1 MPSPSIADLKV
12 RAYKNSA
19 FILGSALAAAVWFG
33 VLAQMRAEYHRQV
46 STIETEMKGQTLVL
60 ASHVVRTLKE
70 LDRALL
76 IVRDYVNVERVRSG
90 GTIPW
95 EAIRVPAQDVLG
107 SVVRQIGLIDE
118 YGRFRV
124 SNVPIDPSKPL
135 DHSDRDHF
143 RVHRGSG
150 ADQLV
155 ISVPTL
161 GRLTGLWYLQVS
173 RPLVSDPGRFT
184 GVITGSLSPAQFF
197 SIYPPI
203 DVGRDGSISIVGL
216 DGIVRASRGPRA
228 LQLGENRSDLG
239 VVEAIYGR
247 TFQTRLQ
254 ESENGRW
261 HFVAYRKVE
270 GYPLVLRLE
279 KGKDEALAN
288 YYLWRTYCS
297 LFGTALTAIIALGVF
312 GGAQYQRRLRH
323 AAETAR
329 RSEELAR
336 RKSRELALT
345 LDHIGQ
351 GILMVD
357 ERRRIV
363 FMNELV
369 RKLTGLPAEFDATQA
384 TFDELVETLRRQGE
398 FTNGQSEEDQALIE
412 RLFNPGRSTEV
423 EVSHRTRPNGS
434 VLEIRTAVL
443 PDGGFVRTLT
453 DVTQRRRSELA
464 LAQQNALLQRQE
476 EELRAQNLR
485 FDMAL
490 RNMTHGLSMFDAEQ
504 RLVVC
509 NERYVEMYGLPP
521 ELARPGTTL
530 RDILSHKVASGLV
543 DRQADDY
550 VCELTAVFS
559 ARRPWT
565 TVRELSDGRAISVI
579 TQPMPGGGWV
589 ATHEDVTERRRAEA
603 KILHMAEHDAL
614 TDLPNRIL
622 FREKLNDAL
631 HNVRQN
637 GRLAVLMLDLDRF
650 KEVNDT
656 LGHPVGD
663 ALLRH
668 VAERLRGCLREADV
682 VARLGGD
689 EFAILAAEIE
699 SAEDAAA
706 LARRIQMAMDEPFEL
721 ECQHFAIATSIG
733 ISVAPEDG
741 VDPDQ
746 LLKNADMALYRA
758 KREGHGV
765 YRFFEPEMNQRMQ
778 TRRELEYGLRHA
790 LANNQFELWYQ
801 PFVNLQ
807 REEVCGFE
815 ALLRWNHP
823 ERRMTSPADFI
834 PLAEETGLI
843 VPIGEWVLR
852 QACSEAAKWPD
863 RLRISVNLSAA
874 QFRGRSL
881 VQTVISALAAS
892 GLRPDRLELEITESV
907 MLQDSEVA
915 LRTLNQLREL
925 GVRIALDDFGTGY
938 SSLSYLRK
946 FPFGRIKID
955 RGFISELTAARED
968 SLAIVRSVI
977 RLGNS
982 LGMATTAEG
991 VETKQQLGR
1000 VRAEGCTEMQG
1011 YYFSPPRPAA
1021 EIAALFQQ
1029 PVFRSADAA

>member
-1 MPSPSIADLKV
+1 MPSPRIADLKV
-12 RAYKNSA
+12 RVYKSSV
-19 FILGSALAAAVWFG
+19 FILGSALAAAVWLG
-33 VLAQMRAEYHRQV
+33 VLAQTRAEYHRQV
-46 STIETEMKGQTLVL
+46 SSIETEMNGQTLVL

-70 LDRALL
+70 MDRALL
-76 IVRDYVNVERVRSG
+76 IIRDYINVERVRNG

-95 EAIRVPAQDVLG
+95 ETIRVPSQDVLG
-107 SVVRQIGLIDE
+107 ATVMQIGLTDE
-118 YGRFRV
+118 NGRFRV
-124 SNVPIDPSKPL
+124 SNVPIDPTKPL
-135 DHSDRDHF
+135 DHSNRDHF
-143 RVHRGSG
+143 RVHRNSR
-150 ADQLV
+150 ADQLY
-155 ISVPTL
+155 ISVPVL

-173 RPLVSDPGRFT
+173 RPLGSGSGGFA
-184 GVITGSLSPAQFF
+184 GIITGSLNPAQFF
-197 SIYPPI
+197 AIYPPI
-203 DVGRDGSISIVGL
+203 DVGSDGSMSIVGL
-216 DGIVRASRGPRA
+216 DGMVRASLGPRA
-228 LQLGENRSDLG
+228 LQLGTNRSDLG

-247 TFQTRLQ
+247 TFRTRLQ
-254 ESENGRW
+254 DSGNGRS

-270 GYPLVLRLE
+270 GYPLVLRVE
-279 KGKDEALAN
+279 KAKDEALAN
-288 YYLWRTYCS
+288 YYLWRSYYS
-297 LFGTALTAIIALGVF
+297 LFGAGLTAIIALGVF
-312 GGAQYQRRLRH
+312 GGAQYQQRLRQ

-329 RSEELAR
+329 LSEELAR

-357 ERRRIV
+357 DRRRIV
-363 FMNELV
+363 FMNDLA
-369 RKLTGLPAEFDATQA
+369 RKLGGLPPEFDATQA
-384 TFDELVETLRRQGE
+384 TFDELMETLRKQGE
-398 FTNGQSEEDQALIE
+398 FTKGQGDEDQALIE
-412 RLFNPGRSTEV
+412 RLLKPGRSAQV
-423 EVSHRTRPNGS
+423 DVCHRTRPDGT
-434 VLEIRTAVL
+434 VLEIRTAAL
-443 PDGGFVRTLT
+443 PEGGFVRTLT

-476 EELRAQNLR
+476 EELRAQNVR

-490 RNMTHGLSMFDAEQ
+490 RNMTHGLCMFDAEQ

-509 NERYVEMYGLPP
+509 NERYIEMYGLPP
-521 ELARPGTTL
+521 ELTRPGTTL
-530 RDILSHKVASGLV
+530 REILSHREASGLV
-543 DRQADDY
+543 NRQADEY
-550 VCELTAVFS
+550 VRELTGIFAT
-559 ARRPWT
+559 RKPWT
-565 TVRELSDGRAISVI
+565 TVRKLADGRAISVI

-589 ATHEDVTERRRAEA
+589 ATHEDVTERQRAEA

-622 FREKLNDAL
+622 FRGKLNSAL
-631 HNVRQN
+631 YNVRQN

-689 EFAILAAEIE
+689 EFAILAAAIE
-699 SAEDAAA
+699 STEDAAA
-706 LARRIQMAMDEPFEL
+706 LARRIQVAMDEPFEL
-721 ECQHFAIATSIG
+721 DGQHFVIATSIG

-741 VDPDQ
+741 IDPDQ

-765 YRFFEPEMNQRMQ
+765 YRFFEPEMNRRMQ
-778 TRRELEYGLRHA
+778 MRRELEYGLRHA
-790 LANNQFELWYQ
+790 LANNEFELWYQ

-807 REEVCGFE
+807 RDEVCGFE

-823 ERRMTSPADFI
+823 DRCRASPADFI

-852 QACSEAAKWPD
+852 QACSEAANWPD

-874 QFRGRSL
+874 QFKGRSL
-881 VQTVISALAAS
+881 VQTVVSALAAS

-915 LRTLNQLREL
+915 FKTLSQLKEL

-938 SSLSYLRK
+938 SSLSYLRR

-977 RLGNS
+977 RLGSS

-991 VETKQQLGR
+991 VETKQQLDR

-1021 EIAALFQQ
+1021 EILSLLRQ
-1029 PVFRSADAA
+1029 PAYKSADAA